1 VLRRELRLGSL
12 ALALGLGLP
21 ACRRAEDAV
30 VPSRT
35 DIASEPSRV
44 LQGKTYPSREKVR
57 EGMSADEVK
66 EALGRP
72 SERLESRGREVF
84 EKWTYL
90 YADGRLMMNLRAGR
104 VMKIDA
110 TFY

>member
-1 VLRRELRLGSL
+1 MLRRRLRFGSV
-12 ALALGLGLP
+12 ALALGLVLP

-44 LQGKTYPSREKVR
+44 LPGKTYASREKVR
-57 EGMSADEVK
+57 EGMSATDVEN
-66 EALGRP
+66 ALGRP
-72 SERLESRGREVF
+72 SERLESRGQEVS

-90 YADGRLMMNLRAGR
+90 YADGRLMMNLRGGR
-104 VMKIDA
+104 VLKIDA